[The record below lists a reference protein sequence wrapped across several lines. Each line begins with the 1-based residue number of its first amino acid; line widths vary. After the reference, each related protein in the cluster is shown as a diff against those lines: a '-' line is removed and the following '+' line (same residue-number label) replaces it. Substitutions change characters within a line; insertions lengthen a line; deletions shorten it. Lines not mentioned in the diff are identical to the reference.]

1 MNTTYIFKKKKI
13 IRIGV
18 LVACILLTVIYVI
31 LIYHFHQQREQVW
44 NRHAKAAFL
53 EAVGNE
59 VKKLDKIEKD
69 GSYTATSLFQQM
81 ALEADIP
88 DSVVITLQGGTH
100 VFHLPLH
107 RRKNAYFK
115 DGDRNIYLSLIL
127 EKYPFLSDSLY
138 YAWDKQLLLYDI
150 KAKTAVCSRITDL
163 SGKVSTSCSGTL
175 EEFTPTPSDS
185 LVSTYL
191 GYRLEME
198 LSGYISYSWWSL
210 LPKGIVITVVL
221 LWCMYIFFLLFYN
234 RLNQYVSKRTVIEEK
249 IVEKMPLPVK
259 SHDTTRHI
267 SNIRVYRLE
276 HDVFFDAEQR
286 LFCNDNGVIDK
297 LSPAMSVLLE
307 HFLKASDHT
316 LTKYEIYQIMGKD
329 LEEYSL
335 DSFYKMI
342 ERFRKKLKQFS
353 SVTLHSDGNGAYR
366 LILPLESTDMN

>member
-1 MNTTYIFKKKKI
+1 MNTTYIVKRKNI

-18 LVACILLTVIYVI
+18 LVACMLFTIVYGI
-31 LIYHFHQQREQVW
+31 LIFNACKQREQAW
-44 NRHAKAAFL
+44 SRQAKAVFL

-59 VKKLDKIEKD
+59 LKKLDKMEIY
-69 GSYTATSLFQQM
+69 GFHTITSLFQQKT
-81 ALEADIP
+81 LETDIP
-88 DSVVITLQGGTH
+88 DSVVFALQDGTH
-100 VFHLPLH
+100 VYHLPLH
-107 RRKNAYFK
+107 RRNNAYFK
-115 DGDRNIYLSLIL
+115 DGDKNIYLSLIL
-127 EKYPFLSDSLY
+127 EKYPFPFDSLH
-138 YAWDKQLLLYDI
+138 YAWDKQLALSDI
-150 KAKTAVCSRITDL
+150 KGKTGVCSRITDL
-163 SGKVSTSCSGTL
+163 SRKVSTFASGAL
-175 EEFTPTPSDS
+175 EEFAPSDS

-210 LPKGIVITVVL
+210 LPGGMVITVVL
-221 LWCMYIFFLLFYN
+221 LWCMYIFFWLFYG
-234 RLNQYVSKRTVIEEK
+234 RLNQLVSKRTVVVEK
-249 IVEKMPLPVK
+249 IVEKALLPAK
-259 SHDTTRHI
+259 SRNKTRHI
-267 SNIRVYRLE
+267 KARVYRLE
-276 HDVFFDAEQR
+276 HDVFFDDEQR
-286 LFCNDNGVIDK
+286 LFCDGNGVIEK

-366 LILPLESTDMN
+366 LILPLDPTDMN

>member
-1 MNTTYIFKKKKI
+1 MNTTYIVKRKNI

-18 LVACILLTVIYVI
+18 LAACILLTVIYGI
-31 LIYHFHQQREQVW
+31 LIYHAYQQHKQAW
-44 NRHAKAAFL
+44 NRQAKAAFL

-59 VKKLDKIEKD
+59 LKKLDKMEKY
-69 GSYTATSLFQQM
+69 GSHTVTSLFQQKT
-81 ALEADIP
+81 LEADIP
-88 DSVVITLQGGTH
+88 DSVVFALQDGTH
-100 VFHLPLH
+100 VYHLPLH
-107 RRKNAYFK
+107 RRNNAYFK
-115 DGDRNIYLSLIL
+115 DGDKNIYLSLIL
-127 EKYPFLSDSLY
+127 EKYPFPFDSLHYAWNKQLALSD
-138 YAWDKQLLLYDI
+138 I
-150 KAKTAVCSRITDL
+150 KGKTGVCSRITDL
-163 SGKVSTSCSGTL
+163 SGKVSSFASGAL
-175 EEFTPTPSDS
+175 EEFAPSDS

-210 LPKGIVITVVL
+210 LPGGMVITVVL
-221 LWCMYIFFLLFYN
+221 LWCMYIFFWLFYD
-234 RLNQYVSKRTVIEEK
+234 RLNQLVSKRTVVVEK
-249 IVEKMPLPVK
+249 IVEKAPLPVK
-259 SHDTTRHI
+259 SRNKTRYI
-267 SNIRVYRLE
+267 KARVYRLE

-286 LFCNDNGVIDK
+286 LFCDGNGVIEK

-366 LILPLESTDMN
+366 LILPLDPTDMN

>member
-1 MNTTYIFKKKKI
+1 M
-13 IRIGV
+13 
-18 LVACILLTVIYVI
+18 
-31 LIYHFHQQREQVW
+31 W

-107 RRKNAYFK
+107 RRKNAYCK

-185 LVSTYL
+185 LVATYL

-198 LSGYISYSWWSL
+198 LSGYL
-210 LPKGIVITVVL
+210 L
-221 LWCMYIFFLLFYN
+221 
-234 RLNQYVSKRTVIEEK
+234 RR
-249 IVEKMPLPVK
+249 
-259 SHDTTRHI
+259 
-267 SNIRVYRLE
+267 
-276 HDVFFDAEQR
+276 
-286 LFCNDNGVIDK
+286 
-297 LSPAMSVLLE
+297 
-307 HFLKASDHT
+307 
-316 LTKYEIYQIMGKD
+316 
-329 LEEYSL
+329 
-335 DSFYKMI
+335 
-342 ERFRKKLKQFS
+342 
-353 SVTLHSDGNGAYR
+353 
-366 LILPLESTDMN
+366 